1 MGSRIRVCYVLN
13 AFAVGGAET
22 VALDLAR
29 SLDPERFDVTVLAV
43 QEPRQPE
50 EPEMRRRFREAGV
63 RTEVLHLRSLRNPLA
78 LLALWRCLR
87 RGCYDVVHGHN
98 RPSDGWAVRVAGWAG
113 VPARLWTRHLVYRDL
128 TPVQRRRYQAMS
140 RRAGVVLA
148 VSDAVRRACIEV
160 EGLAPQRVRTLVNGI
175 DLERYRPLTPAAVAA
190 KRAELGLREGDLAC
204 LFVGRLSAQKAP
216 DAFVRLVWSLRRRG
230 VPARGFVCGGGGL
243 AGSLREMI
251 DAGEAGVEL
260 LGFRSD
266 VPDLLS
272 ACDLFVSTSRNEGL
286 PLNVMEAMAA
296 GAAVVAPSLDQ
307 ISCLF
312 PPQDVAASGLYAAPP
327 EAGDAPDALIET
339 WANRVA
345 ALLADP
351 VRRREMGLHGRSIIR
366 DSYSLASMVAAH
378 EAVYREL
385 LGAPRG

>member
-29 SLDPERFDVTVLAV
+29 SLDPERYDVTVLAV
-43 QEPRQPE
+43 QEPRQPA

-63 RTEVLHLRSLRNPLA
+63 KTEALHLRSLRNPLA
-78 LLALWRCLR
+78 LLAFWRCLR
-87 RGCYDVVHGHN
+87 RGHYDVVHGHN
-98 RPSDGWAVRVAGWAG
+98 RPSDGWAVRVGGWAG

-128 TPVQRRRYQAMS
+128 TPVQRRRYRAMS
-140 RRAGVVLA
+140 LQAGVVLA

-190 KRAELGLREGDLAC
+190 KRAELGLCEGELAC
-204 LFVGRLSAQKAP
+204 LFVGRLSEQKAP

-243 AGSLREMI
+243 ADSLRAMI
-251 DAGEAGVEL
+251 DAGEPGVEL

-266 VPDLLS
+266 VPALLS

-296 GAAVVAPSLDQ
+296 GAAVAAPDLDQ

-312 PPQDVAASGLYAAPP
+312 PP
-327 EAGDAPDALIET
+327 
-339 WANRVA
+339 
-345 ALLADP
+345 
-351 VRRREMGLHGRSIIR
+351 
-366 DSYSLASMVAAH
+366 
-378 EAVYREL
+378 
-385 LGAPRG
+385 